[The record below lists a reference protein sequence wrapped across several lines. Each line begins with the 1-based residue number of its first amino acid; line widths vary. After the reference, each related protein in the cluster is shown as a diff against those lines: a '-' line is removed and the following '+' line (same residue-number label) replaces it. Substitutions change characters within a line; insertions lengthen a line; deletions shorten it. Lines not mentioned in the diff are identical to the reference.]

1 MAKINYRDR
10 ARRHVAEARARLT
23 EAGEAAARQACL
35 ALRMA
40 IEALTYQNLQA
51 YLAETPNSVMAQ
63 WTPKKVMDEL
73 LAADP
78 NADQTTTVF
87 IGIEKSPGVP
97 SDDMQVLGED
107 RRFTQKW
114 GNKAHNALGSF
125 LHEPT
130 IRQTETGK
138 ATEADAR
145 LKAAEIADELDR
157 ILATSLFAVNMG
169 EFISFECVC
178 GFHVKRRSSV
188 LSHDDQVICGGC
200 GRHWIYKELEG
211 DPAYGFVPDGYS
223 FPCLTCGETCQ
234 FEAHELG
241 DGKIVTC
248 AGCGAKAEVFTQFAV
263 RPVGAGADG
272 ADDAGDTPTST

>member
-1 MAKINYRDR
+1 MPNINYRGR
-10 ARRHVAEARARLT
+10 AREHVAEARARLA

-40 IEALTYQNLQA
+40 IEALTYQNLLA

-78 NADQTTTVF
+78 HADQSATVF
-87 IGIEKSPGVP
+87 IGLQAAPGEP
-97 SDDMQVLGED
+97 SEDMQFVGED
-107 RRFTQKW
+107 RRFTVKW

-130 IRQTETGK
+130 IRQTEQGK

-157 ILATSLFAVNMG
+157 ILATALFGVNIG

-178 GFHVKRRSSV
+178 GFHVKRRTSV
-188 LSHDDQVICGGC
+188 LSHDAKVNCGGC
-200 GRHWIYKELEG
+200 GRHWIYQELEG
-211 DPAYGFVPDGYS
+211 DPAYGFIPDGYS
-223 FPCLTCGETCQ
+223 FPCLNCTKTCQ
-234 FEAHELG
+234 VEAHELG
-241 DGKIVTC
+241 EGEIITC
-248 AGCGAKAEVFTQFAV
+248 AACGAKAEVYTQLHARAV
-263 RPVGAGADG
+263 PTD
-272 ADDAGDTPTST
+272 DDAPAPAKPPPAP